1 MGRRWISTLPPTVPS
16 SLCDCFPYLFCFNFV
31 FSLFNVWRHN
41 SLSLSLYFCCVDY
54 SRQGLPYP
62 PSGYAEMDN
71 AVPPDRYGNYSP
83 PFSPIFVYACVF
95 FFFLLFQIHEGWKRY
110 TREGH
115 VYVVRL
121 GWPSTVGCGN
131 SSHRSPT
138 FLLFVYMYVRWHS

>member
-95 FFFLLFQIHEGWKRY
+95 FFLSSFSNSWRLKKIHKR
-110 TREGH
+110 RACLC
-115 VYVVRL
+115 R
-121 GWPSTVGCGN
+121 
-131 SSHRSPT
+131 SSWLAEHGRMRQLVPQVSH
-138 FLLFVYMYVRWHS
+138 FSFVCLYVRAMT